1 MPFQPNQVHSTLI
14 SHQTNPVNVFR
25 DSTIPSLAINTEADE
40 VRKLQLRLDQSRKL
54 SPHVFLL
61 R

>member
-25 DSTIPSLAINTEADE
+25 DSTLPSLAINTEADE
-40 VRKLQLRLDQSRKL
+40 VRKLQLRLDL
-54 SPHVFLL
+54 SPTIIDHYC
-61 R
+61 